1 MSASATAGAPEADVA
16 GRLSTLDRYLPL
28 WIALAMAAGLAL
40 GQLIPGFDDA
50 LDALSIGTVSLP
62 IAIGLL
68 LMMYP
73 VLANVGD
80 DLKQRVDRHEQRRG
94 LRVGASEI

>member
-1 MSASATAGAPEADVA
+1 MSAAVIPDVADVA
-16 GRLSTLDRYLPL
+16 GRLSRLDRYLPL

-40 GQLIPGFDDA
+40 AALISGLDEA
-50 LDALSIGTVSLP
+50 LDALAIGTVSLP

-73 VLANVGD
+73 VLAMV
-80 DLKQRVDRHEQRRG
+80 RYEEI
-94 LRVGASEI
+94 GALSGERSLMTPDAVRS